1 MKTITLTLTA
11 AAALSIAGAA
21 AAENWNVVSR
31 SAATVYMIDV
41 DSIAQAEG
49 ATTARVARVP
59 AAGPATDLSHTIS
72 DLSVRCSA
80 NQSKPGVE
88 VVYGEDGAE
97 AERIDDGYDFDGIRP
112 NSLDAFVKQI
122 VCDGDRGAQA
132 FPTIKAFIEAGR
144 PGAPR

>member
-1 MKTITLTLTA
+1 MKIAILTLTA
-11 AAALSIAGAA
+11 AAALAFAGAA
-21 AAENWNVVSR
+21 SAENWNIVSR
-31 SAATVYMIDV
+31 SSATVYMIDV
-41 DSIAQAEG
+41 DSIVQAG
-49 ATTARVARVP
+49 GITTARVARVP
-59 AAGPATDLSHTIS
+59 ARGAATDRSHTIS
-72 DLSVRCSA
+72 DLSIRCSA

-88 VVYGEDGAE
+88 IVYGEDGAE

-132 FPTIKAFIEAGR
+132 FPTVGAFIEAGR